1 MALGCLLMAACSAK
15 ASAACPM
22 FRLGSEVTVD
32 ASAFFEGHES
42 AYQLCA
48 NGTCATPQA
57 VSPRPWV
64 VFLPVDAAGKL
75 DVRVRITSREGAVL
89 LQAVSSVPVRHV
101 DDSACGDEAYTGA
114 VKVARSG
121 VLTTS

>member
-1 MALGCLLMAACSAK
+1 
-15 ASAACPM
+15 M
-22 FRLGSEVTVD
+22 FGESQRGLPDVPPWQRGDGRRVGILR
-32 ASAFFEGHES
+32 GHES
-42 AYQLCA
+42 AYKLCA